1 MAAKV
6 PEVNVFELPQPAPEA
21 PTATLTGEAAAAR
34 SAVID
39 RGGGAAFEPEPEL
52 EEHTRPRPNQSW
64 AQDAQADSADIELQR
79 AIQLSQGIVLQTE
92 PNPLLSSSKPTP
104 AILHAAPGKP
114 ASQSHA
120 GATGAPLVAWSADS
134 FTILQVTLRS
144 YR

>member
-1 MAAKV
+1 VAAKV

-79 AIQLSQGIVLQTE
+79 AIQLSQGIALPQTE
-92 PNPLLSSSKPTP
+92 EANPLLKPKPTP
-104 AILHAAPGKP
+104 AILHAVP
-114 ASQSHA
+114 ASQSSA
-120 GATGAPLVAWSADS
+120 GAAGESA
-134 FTILQVTLRS
+134 
-144 YR
+144 